1 MKESHGKY
9 CFIVEEGTSNTT
21 SATHATC
28 QLHLPI
34 PFRIYIFAGFFLV
47 TCLFII
53 SYPPPFHLNDYS
65 RVCLFFPLPPSLPLF
80 LSLFLCFF
88 LSGVLR
94 VCLYLPAQSK
104 EKISGEICRVNCSG
118 WEGRRRRG
126 RRGVLVSRWWMEI
139 VLKEARATES
149 DSFLSFSLIF
159 SLLLL
164 LSPSPSPSLPL
175 LVLYT
180 KTD

>member
-1 MKESHGKY
+1 M
-9 CFIVEEGTSNTT
+9 
-21 SATHATC
+21 
-28 QLHLPI
+28 
-34 PFRIYIFAGFFLV
+34 
-47 TCLFII
+47 II
-53 SYPPPFHLNDYS
+53 HEY
-65 RVCLFFPLPPSLPLF
+65 VFFPPPSLPLF

-164 LSPSPSPSLPL
+164 LLLSLFLFFTPKRINADMSSLSVVKDDQINALLHRSHGPL
-175 LVLYT
+175 TIKIKWWKPLRFI
-180 KTD
+180 